1 MNSTHVKI
9 EYDALVCMICAAAFI
24 GYALGI
30 QKVVNVIKPHHQY
43 NKYSQTN
50 LSELAELLTS
60 NHLIVGDGGS
70 GGQRL
75 QKDLNDSNDSN
86 DSNNSNATTHHVNR
100 EETKMNVVVESTRMV
115 EEEDK
120 GKCECESECQALKS
134 NKDNENPNVNVS
146 ETIINN
152 SGNVNN
158 SEEEYEVVTGSIK
171 KSYTKNKPRYY
182 FSWFDSMF

>member
-1 MNSTHVKI
+1 MNSTHIKI

-30 QKVVNVIKPHHQY
+30 QKAVNVIKPHQY

-50 LSELAELLTS
+50 LSELAELLSS

-70 GGQRL
+70 GERFK
-75 QKDLNDSNDSN
+75 KDLNDSNAKPDTS
-86 DSNNSNATTHHVNR
+86 R
-100 EETKMNVVVESTRMV
+100 EETKMNVIESTRMV
-115 EEEDK
+115 EEDK
-120 GKCECESECQALKS
+120 GKCECESCESECQAMKS

-158 SEEEYEVVTGSIK
+158 TEEEYEVVTCSIK
-171 KSYTKNKPRYY
+171 KSYTKNQPRYY
-182 FSWFDSMF
+182 FSWFDSIF